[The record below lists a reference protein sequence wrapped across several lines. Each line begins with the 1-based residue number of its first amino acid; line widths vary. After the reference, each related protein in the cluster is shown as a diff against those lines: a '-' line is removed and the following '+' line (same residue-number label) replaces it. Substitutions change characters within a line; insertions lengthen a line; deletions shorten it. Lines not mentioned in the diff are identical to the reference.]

1 MNRLMTLAAA
11 GLFTLGLAACGRED
25 APADP
30 AAATATPEGAVKSA
44 AEALRQNNVGQ
55 FVQLVLPADQY
66 SDIKAKY
73 ESRERPAPDAAE
85 AAEFQQM
92 MQKMTAPDAETAL
105 MAELE
110 PHLAQFEAE
119 MAPQL
124 PMMIGMGRGFA
135 AQAIQQNAD
144 MNEDQKRQATQFV
157 DALGNWLATAKLTDR
172 ELAKSAISKA
182 VAAARKLEVSTMEQ
196 LNALSFDQAMD
207 KAGIVFGGAKDVLAV
222 YGFDIDKSLDSTQVE
237 VVKQEADSAR
247 VKVSY
252 EVLGQTISGE
262 QDMVRQN
269 DRWYGKDTMEA
280 VSDALAK
287 QAAPAMDDAEGMGED
302 MAGDT
307 GDESS
312 EDELSEE
319 AATE

>member
-1 MNRLMTLAAA
+1 MNRFLTLAAT
-11 GLFTLGLAACGRED
+11 GLLTLGLASCGGD
-25 APADP
+25 SAPADP
-30 AAATATPEGAVKSA
+30 AAATATPEAAIKSA
-44 AEALRQNNVGQ
+44 AASLRANDVGQ
-55 FVQLVLPADQY
+55 FVQLVLPAAQY
-66 SDIKAKY
+66 NDIKTKF

-85 AAEFQQM
+85 AAEFKQM
-92 MQKMTAPDAETAL
+92 MQKFTAADAETAL

-135 AQAIQQNAD
+135 AQAIQQNAE
-144 MNEDQKRQATQFV
+144 MNEDQKRQATQFI

-172 ELAKSAISKA
+172 DLAKSAIAKA
-182 VAAARKLEVSTMEQ
+182 VATARKLEVTELEQ
-196 LNALSFDQAMD
+196 MNALSFDQAMD
-207 KAGIVFGGAKDVLAV
+207 KAGIVFGGVKDVLAL
-222 YGFDIDKSLDSTQVE
+222 YGFNIDQSLDSTQVE

-252 EVLGQTISGE
+252 QVLGQTIAGE

-287 QAAPAMDDAEGMGED
+287 QAAAPAMDDAGDMDED
-302 MAGDT
+302 MADESAE
-307 GDESS
+307 DESS
-312 EDELSEE
+312 EA